1 MSYQDHNRGHEWD
14 RCGGGLS
21 RPRWRWWVVGL
32 AGMTGLALT
41 VVGGV
46 ATPAVNAG
54 GRVLTSV
61 EEQPGESAGDRP
73 GGGHRDDG
81 ESTRGKATREQSPR
95 EDKGQGSAAE
105 GRSSGGDEGKGVQG
119 KGKGVVEG
127 MGEARGRKGGK
138 RQGVPVAC
146 DVDRLIAAIS
156 AGNARGGAVLD
167 LAKGCTYLLTADLGG
182 AGLPVITTPIT
193 LNGGK
198 HTTLK
203 RAAGVDQFR
212 ILTVD
217 TGGELT
223 LNHLTVTGGQ
233 TTENGGAI
241 FVNAGG
247 ALTLDHTKIVRNISA
262 RGGGGIRNAG
272 TVTIKHSRIERN
284 IANENGG
291 GILSTGML
299 RMHSSAVDGNV
310 ATNGGGISST
320 GTVTAARSEI
330 TGNRATSV
338 VGGGLLVTGGTASVT
353 DSRVVRNSSNTEG
366 GGVVAITSQ
375 ITLHRVVI
383 ADNAARSGGGGLIV
397 GASSAVVRKGVIKG
411 NTANT
416 DGGGVFNAGELSLFD
431 THVHSN
437 RAGRGAGIYNDA
449 LGALVLYDST
459 IKKNIAV
466 AEGGGIFN
474 EAAGT
479 VDLNTATGT
488 IVIKNRPDNC
498 VNVAGCPG

>member
-1 MSYQDHNRGHEWD
+1 MSYQDHNRGHELD
-14 RCGGGLS
+14 RFGGGLA

-46 ATPAVNAG
+46 ATPAVSAG
-54 GRVLTSV
+54 GRVLASV
-61 EEQPGESAGDRP
+61 EEQRGESAGDRP
-73 GGGHRDDG
+73 GGGHRDDD
-81 ESTRGKATREQSPR
+81 ESTRERATREQSTR
-95 EDKGQGSAAE
+95 EDKGQGNAGE
-105 GRSSGGDEGKGVQG
+105 GRGSSGDEGKGVQG
-119 KGKGVVEG
+119 EGKGVVEG
-127 MGEARGRKGGK
+127 MGEAKGRKGRQ

-146 DVDRLIAAIS
+146 DVDKLIAAIS

-182 AGLPVITTPIT
+182 AGLPVITAPIT

-198 HTTLK
+198 HTTIR

-223 LNHLTVTGGQ
+223 LNHLAVTGGQ
-233 TTENGGAI
+233 TVENGGAI
-241 FVNAGG
+241 FVNTGG
-247 ALTLDHTKIVRNISA
+247 TLTLEHTKIVRNISA
-262 RGGGGIRNAG
+262 QGGGGIRNVG

-284 IANENGG
+284 IAGENGG
-291 GILSTGML
+291 GVLSTGVL
-299 RMHSSAVDGNV
+299 RIHSSAVDGNV

-330 TGNRATSV
+330 SGNRATSV
-338 VGGGLLVTGGTASVT
+338 VGGGLLVTGGTASLT
-353 DSRVVRNSSNTEG
+353 DSRVVRNSANFEG

-383 ADNAARSGGGGLIV
+383 ADNAARGGGGGLVV
-397 GASSAVVRKGVIKG
+397 GASSAVVRKGVIEG

-431 THVHSN
+431 TQVRSN
-437 RAGRGAGIYNDA
+437 RAGRGAGIYNSA
-449 LGALVLYDST
+449 LGALILYGSG

-479 VDLNTATGT
+479 VELNTATGT
-488 IVIKNRPDNC
+488 IVIKNRHDNC